1 MPFRSHLLCI
11 VMLSERHTHKRLCR
25 RPADYELLPASIAHL
40 YDWRKQQCVVC
51 GLRLWPNPLKRHM
64 DEHFKQRSEAMS
76 GKRQSREWFPRNA
89 WQSSQQPAACD
100 SKKSC
105 VIVDEDET
113 ACALCEEELVALWD
127 DELDA
132 WVVPGGQRVED
143 KSSAH
148 FNKLVHTTCM

>member
-1 MPFRSHLLCI
+1 MPFRRHLLCI

-25 RPADYELLPASIAHL
+25 RPADYELFAL

-51 GLRLWPNPLKRHM
+51 GLRLWPDPLESHM
-64 DEHFKQRSEAMS
+64 DEHFKRRSEAIS
-76 GKRQSREWFPRNA
+76 GRRQSREWFPRNA
-89 WQSSQQPAACD
+89 SSQRPAACD
-100 SKKSC
+100 NSKKSC